1 MGAWLSTLGRLVK
14 RSALSA
20 GESETL
26 VSAEMADIDRWQSRM
41 LAILVTIVPCGFAFI
56 ILLVRKVQAA
66 EAALEEREA
75 ALEEEVKDLKSKDA
89 TKAAE
94 QAAEKAAE
102 KAATSAM
109 SQWMK
114 VMRASGAKSGGE
126 VVEAKTPAQRQWE
139 PREMTLDSFRSFE
152 TIIFDCDG
160 VIWGIHKEE
169 SRRSVKMVNFLLSDG
184 KRVMFVTNNS
194 NKTRHA
200 FLAELQRKGVDFGSR
215 TEEQQL
221 AMIISAA
228 FTTAKYL
235 KAHKFKHPFVLTSD
249 SGLLDEMEAAGVK
262 GYYATIGGDGL
273 VPTEFESGRQDASMG
288 DECVS
293 KAIDKDID
301 CIVVGWDSSI
311 NARKVGVAVNIIAW
325 HEQMYPGKPRLQIIA
340 CSVDASGVLGTTF
353 YGVPKTEYKVKAVGN
368 GAMASFIAHCFDPP
382 LSWVDLGK
390 PSDALIEMLSSPAY
404 KIDLK
409 KSLMVGDT
417 LQTDIVFG
425 TRGVMSTLLVLTGVA
440 YRKAADA
447 AVGDEVPVFI
457 SERLGNY
464 EDTQPLLEFDA
475 CKKIGKLMR
484 RELVTREQ
492 LNQNHTSAE
501 YNSFACT
508 VGRVA
513 ESRGLDQVSTDYEPP
528 PPVLR
533 SSTSPSVVE
542 TVSPLHHPL
551 TRNDSLGPGR
561 SKRATIAL
569 PDEVLPVR
577 SSTSVPSAEGSP
589 KRQLHRW
596 NTSSRRMSMGLAEL
610 RPDAP
615 KQYIKLAAGLTS
627 KMAQHVQKTAAV
639 IRPLS
644 RATSA
649 PAGVCV
655 FDTETRSKLRRKR
668 AELLRLRQAL
678 TGIKNEVAEAQNQS
692 HTSTRTGF
700 LEPLVKKIGNPPARP
715 WENEWK
721 ALNVEFF
728 RLNGELSKANEDYV
742 HSNLKLQDWRNTR
755 RERIKDMV
763 DRGWTEEH
771 SDAYMCLSG
780 RGNAMSAAMNEK
792 SGRYAASTFALSR
805 AIYETAVSVDRK
817 RKEAERKLSRL
828 TDRALVRERERRASM
843 SGTLDEAEESSE
855 DESPLSPLRT
865 QSEHIQ
871 PAAAPRPSAPQDLA
885 ISTLDMQ
892 LGAVDDDAIV
902 PVARPTPRLPRQSLS
917 FSVRDKEATKL
928 LRASFS
934 KKLMEDNEQ
943 LRKDSQLPN
952 LMYWHRSGKFGLEVL
967 DPNWRG
973 IEESDENGF
982 RGLTCCAIVKGTC
995 EAANF
1000 PDDRGYAMRVQY
1012 TKQEE
1017 YVSHECDVIAFES
1030 LPSDDTG
1037 MHSAVLC
1044 ENDERGAFPPNTL
1057 FRLKKIHAPGTWAAP
1072 GGHYPQQRLLIMTA
1086 TYRAPSAGI
1095 EQGEQGKFTKLFG
1108 STRTLEYGNRDM
1120 YVHGLGPEFSKPVL
1134 SMEDRTCHGL
1144 PSPSTAFHWPSTV
1157 FHRRC
1162 SRWRTSSTGHPSR
1175 GSTGR
1180 ASSTTCSAAG
1190 NTWAARPRRRR
1201 DARRAHATRATTP
1214 SPLGILSRR

>member
-1 MGAWLSTLGRLVK
+1 
-14 RSALSA
+14 
-20 GESETL
+20 
-26 VSAEMADIDRWQSRM
+26 
-41 LAILVTIVPCGFAFI
+41 
-56 ILLVRKVQAA
+56 
-66 EAALEEREA
+66 
-75 ALEEEVKDLKSKDA
+75 
-89 TKAAE
+89 
-94 QAAEKAAE
+94 
-102 KAATSAM
+102 
-109 SQWMK
+109 
-114 VMRASGAKSGGE
+114 
-126 VVEAKTPAQRQWE
+126 
-139 PREMTLDSFRSFE
+139 
-152 TIIFDCDG
+152 
-160 VIWGIHKEE
+160 
-169 SRRSVKMVNFLLSDG
+169 
-184 KRVMFVTNNS
+184 
-194 NKTRHA
+194 
-200 FLAELQRKGVDFGSR
+200 
-215 TEEQQL
+215 
-221 AMIISAA
+221 
-228 FTTAKYL
+228 
-235 KAHKFKHPFVLTSD
+235 
-249 SGLLDEMEAAGVK
+249 MEAAGVK

-425 TRGVMSTLLVLTGVA
+425 TRGGMSTLLVLTGVA
-440 YRKAADA
+440 DRKAADA

-728 RLNGELSKANEDYV
+728 RLNGELSKANEECV
-742 HSNLKLQDWRNTR
+742 PLR
-755 RERIKDMV
+755 
-763 DRGWTEEH
+763 
-771 SDAYMCLSG
+771 
-780 RGNAMSAAMNEK
+780 
-792 SGRYAASTFALSR
+792 
-805 AIYETAVSVDRK
+805 
-817 RKEAERKLSRL
+817 
-828 TDRALVRERERRASM
+828 RRASPP
-843 SGTLDEAEESSE
+843 TAAPLR
-855 DESPLSPLRT
+855 PPPRLSPPRPLAASAATLLRLPPAHSRRCMPPAWLPLHGHSPPRLLHSSHSARARHPPPCAT
-865 QSEHIQ
+865 VTSIPTSSYRTGGTRAGSASRIWWIVAGLRSTRTRTCALSPQ
-871 PAAAPRPSAPQDLA
+871 PPRRSLAPSNSRPSARRL
-885 ISTLDMQ
+885 LDA
-892 LGAVDDDAIV
+892 GC
-902 PVARPTPRLPRQSLS
+902 LS
-917 FSVRDKEATKL
+917 FLPFSAGASRDEAPASICSYL
-928 LRASFS
+928 LLF
-934 KKLMEDNEQ
+934 
-943 LRKDSQLPN
+943 
-952 LMYWHRSGKFGLEVL
+952 
-967 DPNWRG
+967 DPNC
-973 IEESDENGF
+973 S
-982 RGLTCCAIVKGTC
+982 
-995 EAANF
+995 
-1000 PDDRGYAMRVQY
+1000 
-1012 TKQEE
+1012 
-1017 YVSHECDVIAFES
+1017 YV
-1030 LPSDDTG
+1030 
-1037 MHSAVLC
+1037 
-1044 ENDERGAFPPNTL
+1044 
-1057 FRLKKIHAPGTWAAP
+1057 
-1072 GGHYPQQRLLIMTA
+1072 LLI
-1086 TYRAPSAGI
+1086 AP
-1095 EQGEQGKFTKLFG
+1095 
-1108 STRTLEYGNRDM
+1108 N
-1120 YVHGLGPEFSKPVL
+1120 
-1134 SMEDRTCHGL
+1134 
-1144 PSPSTAFHWPSTV
+1144 
-1157 FHRRC
+1157 C
-1162 SRWRTSSTGHPSR
+1162 S
-1175 GSTGR
+1175 
-1180 ASSTTCSAAG
+1180 
-1190 NTWAARPRRRR
+1190 
-1201 DARRAHATRATTP
+1201 
-1214 SPLGILSRR
+1214 